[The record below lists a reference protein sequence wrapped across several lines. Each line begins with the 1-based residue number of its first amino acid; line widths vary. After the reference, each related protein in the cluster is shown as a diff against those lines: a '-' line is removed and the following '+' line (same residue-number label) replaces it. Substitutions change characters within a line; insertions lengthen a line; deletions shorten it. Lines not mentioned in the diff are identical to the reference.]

1 VGQAPAARGLFY
13 NPSGVGA
20 ITTRVE
26 KDPGREIPEIT
37 GGAVDMA
44 GGDSPLGRGHG
55 NLRVQGCSIY
65 RPFFFVVRP
74 DLRV

>member
-1 VGQAPAARGLFY
+1 
-13 NPSGVGA
+13 
-20 ITTRVE
+20 
-26 KDPGREIPEIT
+26 
-37 GGAVDMA
+37 MA